1 MLIVISPAKAL
12 DFKTPRI
19 TDSFTM
25 PELLDKSEQ
34 LVKRLR
40 KMNPKEL
47 SDLMGI
53 SEKLGELNFQR
64 YQTWQLP
71 FTVENAK
78 QALLAFNG
86 EVFRGLSA
94 WGFSEQQLQLA
105 QKRLRILSGVYGVLR
120 PLDLI
125 QPYRLEMGTKLKMAA
140 TANLYEFWKNEIVEK
155 INEAVAESGSG
166 VLVNLASAEYF
177 KSIDRKKLNAEIVT
191 PEFKDLKN
199 GKYKIISIYAKRARG
214 LMSRFIIE
222 NEINDVESLQAFEAE
237 GYNFNPRLSKTGNP
251 VFTRD
256 KF

>member
-12 DFKTPRI
+12 DFKTPQI

-25 PELLDKSEQ
+25 PEMLDKSEQ

-40 KMNPKEL
+40 KMSPKEL
-47 SDLMGI
+47 SELMGI
-53 SEKLGELNFQR
+53 SDKLGELNFER
-64 YQTWQLP
+64 YQTWRRP

-86 EVFRGLSA
+86 EVFRGLGA
-94 WGFSEQQLQLA
+94 WGFSEEQLQVA

-125 QPYRLEMGTKLKMAA
+125 QPYRLEMGTKLQMPGA
-140 TANLYEFWKNEIVEK
+140 ANLYAFWKAEIVEK
-155 INEAVAESGSG
+155 INEAVEESGSG

-177 KSIDRKKLNAEIVT
+177 KSIDKKKLDAEIVT
-191 PEFKDLKN
+191 PVFKDLKN
-199 GKYKIISIYAKRARG
+199 GKYKMISIYAKRARG
-214 LMSRFIIE
+214 LMSRFVIE
-222 NEINDVESLQAFEAE
+222 NNINDAESLLAFDAE
-237 GYNFNPRLSKTGNP
+237 GYNYNPRLSNPGNP